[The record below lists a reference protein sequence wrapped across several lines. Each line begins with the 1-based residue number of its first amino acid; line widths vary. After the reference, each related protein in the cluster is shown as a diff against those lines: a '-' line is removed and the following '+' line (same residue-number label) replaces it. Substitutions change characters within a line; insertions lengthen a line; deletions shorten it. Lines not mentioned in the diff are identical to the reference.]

1 MQSARNCGGMINYRR
16 MDKNT
21 IIGLLLMMA
30 VIFGFQFVFSPS
42 EDEVQQQKQEQ
53 VDANKEKKDSDEKNV
68 TTDSLS
74 ANEFAKLKENLKRYG
89 GDSASI
95 KTDALQVALVDGKV
109 KATLCLDGKNQT
121 VDDAEHAPL
130 STAMASALRDLN
142 TTYMRN
148 GDFSAMMKPRNDSVV
163 IKNDS
168 LRLVISSKGAMITR
182 ATLPAYKSSHKT
194 KNKAFGKYVEVFSPG
209 ENEYGFMLNTSTQRY
224 NTQDFYFEPVEKT
237 DSSVLM
243 ALNFPNGAQF
253 GIRYTL
259 RPDNFV
265 VHMEVVQKNMN
276 RVLDSSN
283 PMYFDWKQKMRR
295 HEMDGMFEERNSTLY
310 YKFVADNDA
319 DYLSESSEQKE
330 NFTDAMKWVAA
341 KNQYFSAVFIAQK
354 QFNGMTLS
362 SVPYDKKSPEFADY
376 LKMLNVHSEIDYQAD
391 SSNPASFFLYLGPNR
406 YKVLSNIDEMINQYP
421 GGAASGSDNLHLTR
435 LIPLGWTLF
444 RWINTVVVIPVFN
457 WLGSFIS
464 SYGIIILILTL
475 LIKLVLTPLTIK
487 SYRSQ
492 AVMKILAPD
501 VKAINEKYPDQADAM
516 KRQQKTMELYRSA
529 GASMF
534 GGCLPMLL
542 QMPVLIAVFA
552 FFPSCIELRGQSF
565 LWANDLSAPDAI
577 FSWSTNIP
585 IISTYFGNHVSLFC
599 LLMTV
604 TNILYTYVSMQSQQQ
619 QQGMPNMKWMMYL
632 MPVFFLVF
640 FNHYAAG
647 LSYYYFISLLITIV
661 TTYAVRA
668 SVKESDVR
676 AKMAEYN
683 KNPKKKKKSGWM
695 ARLEEAQRQQQ
706 AAMREQQKRGGK
718 KRR

>member
-1 MQSARNCGGMINYRR
+1 

-30 VIFGFQFVFSPS
+30 VIFGFNILFAPS
-42 EDEVQQQKQEQ
+42 EEEIAQQKQEQ
-53 VDANKEKKDSDEKNV
+53 VASNQDKKDSGDKQV
-68 TTDSLS
+68 ATDSLS
-74 ANEFAKLKENLKRYG
+74 ANDFAKLKENLKNYG
-89 GDSASI
+89 GDSAVI
-95 KTDALQVALVDGKV
+95 KTADLQVALVDGKV
-109 KATLCLDGKNQT
+109 KASLNINGKAQT
-121 VDDAEHAPL
+121 VNDAETEAL
-130 STAMASALRDLN
+130 SPAMASALRELN
-142 TTYMRN
+142 NTYTRN
-148 GDFSAMMKPRNDSVV
+148 GDFSAMMTPRNDSVV

-168 LRLVISSKGAMITR
+168 LQLVISSKGAMITR
-182 ATLPAYKSSHKT
+182 ATLPNYKSTHNTS
-194 KNKAFGKYVEVFSPG
+194 NKAFGKYVEVFSPG

-259 RPDNFV
+259 RPDNYV

-295 HEMDGMFEERNSTLY
+295 HEVDGMFEERNSTLY
-310 YKFVADNDA
+310 YKFVGDDDA
-319 DYLSESSEQKE
+319 DYLTESSEQKE

-341 KNQYFSAVFIAQK
+341 KNQYFSSVFIAQK
-354 QFNGMTLS
+354 QFSGMTLT
-362 SVPYDKKSPEFADY
+362 SVPFDKKSPEFNDY
-376 LKMLNVHSEIDYQAD
+376 LKMLTVHSEIEYQAD
-391 SSNPASFFLYLGPNR
+391 NANPASFFLYLGPNR
-406 YKVLSNIDEMINQYP
+406 YKVLNNIDEMIKQYP
-421 GGAASGSDNLHLTR
+421 GGDNPEFEDLHLTR

-444 RWINTVVVIPVFN
+444 RWINTWVVIPVFD
-457 WLGSFIS
+457 WLGSFIG
-464 SYGIIILILTL
+464 SYGIIILILTI

-565 LWANDLSAPDAI
+565 LWAHDLSAPDAI
-577 FSWSTNIP
+577 VSWTTQIP
-585 IISTYFGNHVSLFC
+585 LISSYFGNHISLFC
-599 LLMTV
+599 LLMTA
-604 TNILYTYVSMQSQQQ
+604 TNILYTYVSMQSQSQNQ
-619 QQGMPNMKWMMYL
+619 SMPGMKWMMYL

-640 FNHYAAG
+640 FNHYASG
-647 LSYYYFISLLITIV
+647 LSYYYFVSLLITIA

-668 SVKESDVR
+668 SVKEEDVR
-676 AKMAEYN
+676 AKMAEYS
-683 KNPKKKKKSGWM
+683 KKPKKKSGWM
-695 ARLEEAQRQQQ
+695 ARMEEMQRQQQ
-706 AAMREQQKRGGK
+706 AAMREQQKRGGGK

>member
-1 MQSARNCGGMINYRR
+1 

-30 VIFGFQFVFSPS
+30 VIFGFNILFAPS
-42 EDEVQQQKQEQ
+42 EEEIAQQKQEQ
-53 VDANKEKKDSDEKNV
+53 VASNQDKKDSGDKQV
-68 TTDSLS
+68 ATDSLS
-74 ANEFAKLKENLKRYG
+74 ANDFAKLKENLKNYG
-89 GDSASI
+89 GDSAVI
-95 KTDALQVALVDGKV
+95 KTDDLQVALVDGKV
-109 KATLCLDGKNQT
+109 KASLNIDGKAQT
-121 VDDAEHAPL
+121 VNDAETEAL
-130 STAMASALRDLN
+130 SPAMASALRELN
-142 TTYMRN
+142 NTYTRN
-148 GDFSAMMKPRNDSVV
+148 GDFSAMMTPRNDSVV

-168 LRLVISSKGAMITR
+168 LQLVISSKGAMITR
-182 ATLPAYKSSHKT
+182 ATLPNYKSTHNTS
-194 KNKAFGKYVEVFSPG
+194 NKAFGKYVEVFSPG

-259 RPDNFV
+259 RPDNYV

-295 HEMDGMFEERNSTLY
+295 HEVDGMFEERNSTLY
-310 YKFVADNDA
+310 YKFVGDNDA
-319 DYLSESSEQKE
+319 DYLTESSEQKE

-341 KNQYFSAVFIAQK
+341 KNQYFSSVFIAQK
-354 QFNGMTLS
+354 QFSGMTLT
-362 SVPYDKKSPEFADY
+362 SVPFDKKSPEFNDY
-376 LKMLNVHSEIDYQAD
+376 LKMLTVHSEIEYQAD
-391 SSNPASFFLYLGPNR
+391 NANPASFFLYLGPNR
-406 YKVLSNIDEMINQYP
+406 YKVLNNIDEMIKQYP
-421 GGAASGSDNLHLTR
+421 GGDNPEFEDLHLTR

-444 RWINTVVVIPVFN
+444 RWINTWVVIPVFD
-457 WLGSFIS
+457 WLGSFIG
-464 SYGIIILILTL
+464 SYGIIILILTI

-565 LWANDLSAPDAI
+565 LWAHDLSAPDAI
-577 FSWSTNIP
+577 VSWTTQIP
-585 IISTYFGNHVSLFC
+585 LISSYFGNHISLFC
-599 LLMTV
+599 LLMTA
-604 TNILYTYVSMQSQQQ
+604 TNILYTYVSMQSQSQNQ
-619 QQGMPNMKWMMYL
+619 SMPGMKWMMYL

-640 FNHYAAG
+640 FNHYASG
-647 LSYYYFISLLITIV
+647 LSYYYFVSLLITIA

-668 SVKESDVR
+668 SVKEEDVR
-676 AKMAEYN
+676 AKMAEYS
-683 KNPKKKKKSGWM
+683 KKPKKKSGWM
-695 ARLEEAQRQQQ
+695 ARMEEMQRQQQ
-706 AAMREQQKRGGK
+706 AAMREQQKRGGGK

>member
-1 MQSARNCGGMINYRR
+1 

-30 VIFGFQFVFSPS
+30 VIFGFNILFAPS
-42 EDEVQQQKQEQ
+42 EEEIAQQKQEQ
-53 VDANKEKKDSDEKNV
+53 VASNQDKKDSGDKQV
-68 TTDSLS
+68 ATDSLS
-74 ANEFAKLKENLKRYG
+74 ANDFAKLKENLKNYG
-89 GDSASI
+89 GDSAVI
-95 KTDALQVALVDGKV
+95 KTADLQVALVDGKV
-109 KATLCLDGKNQT
+109 KASLNIDGKAQT
-121 VDDAEHAPL
+121 VNDAETEAL
-130 STAMASALRDLN
+130 SPAMASALRELN
-142 TTYMRN
+142 NTYTRN
-148 GDFSAMMKPRNDSVV
+148 GDFSAMMTPRNDSVV

-168 LRLVISSKGAMITR
+168 LQLVISSKGAMITR
-182 ATLPAYKSSHKT
+182 ATLPNYKSTHNTS
-194 KNKAFGKYVEVFSPG
+194 NKAFGKYVEVFSPG

-259 RPDNFV
+259 RPDNYV

-295 HEMDGMFEERNSTLY
+295 HEVDGMFEERNSTLY
-310 YKFVADNDA
+310 YKFVGDDDA
-319 DYLSESSEQKE
+319 DYLTESSEQKE

-341 KNQYFSAVFIAQK
+341 KNQYFSSVFIAQK
-354 QFNGMTLS
+354 QFSGMTLT
-362 SVPYDKKSPEFADY
+362 SVPFDKKSPEFNDY
-376 LKMLNVHSEIDYQAD
+376 LKMLTVHSEIEYQAD
-391 SSNPASFFLYLGPNR
+391 NANPASFFLYLGPNR
-406 YKVLSNIDEMINQYP
+406 YKVLSNIDEMIKQYP
-421 GGAASGSDNLHLTR
+421 GGDNPEFEDLHLTR

-444 RWINTVVVIPVFN
+444 RWINTWVVIPVFD
-457 WLGSFIS
+457 WLGSFIG
-464 SYGIIILILTL
+464 SYGIIILILTI

-565 LWANDLSAPDAI
+565 LWAHDLSAPDAI
-577 FSWSTNIP
+577 MSWTTQIP
-585 IISTYFGNHVSLFC
+585 LISSYFGNHISLFC
-599 LLMTV
+599 LLMTA
-604 TNILYTYVSMQSQQQ
+604 TNILYTYVSMQSQSQNQ
-619 QQGMPNMKWMMYL
+619 SMPGMKWMMYL

-640 FNHYAAG
+640 FNHYASG
-647 LSYYYFISLLITIV
+647 LSYYYFVSLLITIA

-668 SVKESDVR
+668 SVKEEDVR
-676 AKMAEYN
+676 AKMAEYS
-683 KNPKKKKKSGWM
+683 KKPKKKSGWM
-695 ARLEEAQRQQQ
+695 ARMEEMQRQQQ
-706 AAMREQQKRGGK
+706 AAMREQQKRGGGK

>member
-1 MQSARNCGGMINYRR
+1 
-16 MDKNT
+16 
-21 IIGLLLMMA
+21 MMA
-30 VIFGFQFVFSPS
+30 VIFGFNILFAPS
-42 EDEVQQQKQEQ
+42 EEEIAQQKQEQ
-53 VDANKEKKDSDEKNV
+53 VASNQDKKDSGDKQV
-68 TTDSLS
+68 ATDSLS
-74 ANEFAKLKENLKRYG
+74 ANDFAKLKENLKNYG
-89 GDSASI
+89 GDSAVI
-95 KTDALQVALVDGKV
+95 KTDDLQVALVDGKV
-109 KATLCLDGKNQT
+109 KASLNIDGKAQT
-121 VDDAEHAPL
+121 VNDAETEAL
-130 STAMASALRDLN
+130 SPAMASALRELN
-142 TTYMRN
+142 NTYTRN
-148 GDFSAMMKPRNDSVV
+148 GDFSAMMTPRNDSVV

-168 LRLVISSKGAMITR
+168 LQLVISSKGAMITR
-182 ATLPAYKSSHKT
+182 ATLPNYKSTHNTS
-194 KNKAFGKYVEVFSPG
+194 NKAFGKYVEVFSPG

-259 RPDNFV
+259 RPDNYV

-295 HEMDGMFEERNSTLY
+295 HEVDGMFEERNSTLY
-310 YKFVADNDA
+310 YKFVGDNDA
-319 DYLSESSEQKE
+319 DYLTESSEQKE

-341 KNQYFSAVFIAQK
+341 KNQYFSSVFIAQK
-354 QFNGMTLS
+354 QFSGMTLT
-362 SVPYDKKSPEFADY
+362 SVPFDKKSPEFNDY
-376 LKMLNVHSEIDYQAD
+376 LKMLTVHSEIEYQAD
-391 SSNPASFFLYLGPNR
+391 NANPASFFLYLGPNR
-406 YKVLSNIDEMINQYP
+406 YKVLSNIDEMIKQYP
-421 GGAASGSDNLHLTR
+421 GGDNPEFEDLHLTR

-444 RWINTVVVIPVFN
+444 RWINTWVVIPVFD
-457 WLGSFIS
+457 WLGSFIG
-464 SYGIIILILTL
+464 SYGIIILILTI

-565 LWANDLSAPDAI
+565 LWAHDLSAPDAI
-577 FSWSTNIP
+577 VSWTTQIP
-585 IISTYFGNHVSLFC
+585 LISSYFGNHISLFC
-599 LLMTV
+599 LLMTA
-604 TNILYTYVSMQSQQQ
+604 TNILYTYVSMQSQSQNQ
-619 QQGMPNMKWMMYL
+619 SMPGMKWMMYL

-640 FNHYAAG
+640 FNHYASG
-647 LSYYYFISLLITIV
+647 LSYYYFVSLLITIA

-668 SVKESDVR
+668 SVKEEDVR
-676 AKMAEYN
+676 AKMAEYS
-683 KNPKKKKKSGWM
+683 KKPKKKSGWM
-695 ARLEEAQRQQQ
+695 ARMEEMQRQQQ
-706 AAMREQQKRGGK
+706 AAMREQQKRGGGK
-718 KRR
+718 KRH

>member
-1 MQSARNCGGMINYRR
+1 

-30 VIFGFQFVFSPS
+30 VIFGFNILFAPS
-42 EDEVQQQKQEQ
+42 EEEIAQQKQEQ
-53 VDANKEKKDSDEKNV
+53 VASNQDKKDSGDKQV
-68 TTDSLS
+68 ATDSLS
-74 ANEFAKLKENLKRYG
+74 ANDFAKLKENLKNYG
-89 GDSASI
+89 GDSAVI
-95 KTDALQVALVDGKV
+95 KTADLQVALVDGKV
-109 KATLCLDGKNQT
+109 KASLNVDGKAQT
-121 VDDAEHAPL
+121 VNDAETEAL
-130 STAMASALRDLN
+130 SPAMASALRELN
-142 TTYMRN
+142 NTYTRN
-148 GDFSAMMKPRNDSVV
+148 GDFSAMMTPRNDSVV

-168 LRLVISSKGAMITR
+168 LQLVISSKGAMITR
-182 ATLPAYKSSHKT
+182 ATLPNYKSTHNTS
-194 KNKAFGKYVEVFSPG
+194 NKAFGKYVEVFSPG

-259 RPDNFV
+259 RPDNYV

-295 HEMDGMFEERNSTLY
+295 HEVDGMFEERNSTLY
-310 YKFVADNDA
+310 YKFVGDNDA
-319 DYLSESSEQKE
+319 DYLTESSEQKE

-341 KNQYFSAVFIAQK
+341 KNQYFSSVFIAQK
-354 QFNGMTLS
+354 QFSGMTLT
-362 SVPYDKKSPEFADY
+362 SVPFDKKSPEFNDY
-376 LKMLNVHSEIDYQAD
+376 LKMLTVHSEIEYQAD
-391 SSNPASFFLYLGPNR
+391 NANPASFFLYLGPNR
-406 YKVLSNIDEMINQYP
+406 YKVLSNIDEMIKQYP
-421 GGAASGSDNLHLTR
+421 GGDNPEFEDLHLTR

-444 RWINTVVVIPVFN
+444 RWINTWVVIPVFD
-457 WLGSFIS
+457 WLGSFIG
-464 SYGIIILILTL
+464 SYGIIILILTI

-565 LWANDLSAPDAI
+565 LWAHDLSAPDAI
-577 FSWSTNIP
+577 VSWTTQIP
-585 IISTYFGNHVSLFC
+585 LISSYFGNHISLFC
-599 LLMTV
+599 LLMTA
-604 TNILYTYVSMQSQQQ
+604 TNILYTYVSMQSQSQNQ
-619 QQGMPNMKWMMYL
+619 SMPGMKWMMYL

-640 FNHYAAG
+640 FNHYASG
-647 LSYYYFISLLITIV
+647 LSYYYFVSLLITIA

-668 SVKESDVR
+668 SVKEEDVR
-676 AKMAEYN
+676 AKMAEYS
-683 KNPKKKKKSGWM
+683 KKPKKKSGWM
-695 ARLEEAQRQQQ
+695 ARMEEMQRQQQ
-706 AAMREQQKRGGK
+706 AAMREQQKRGGGK

>member
-1 MQSARNCGGMINYRR
+1 

-30 VIFGFQFVFSPS
+30 VIFGFNILFAPS
-42 EDEVQQQKQEQ
+42 EEEIAQQKQEQ
-53 VDANKEKKDSDEKNV
+53 VASNQDKKDSGDKQV
-68 TTDSLS
+68 ATDSLS
-74 ANEFAKLKENLKRYG
+74 ANDFAKLKENLKNYG
-89 GDSASI
+89 GDSAVI
-95 KTDALQVALVDGKV
+95 KTADLQVALVDGKV
-109 KATLCLDGKNQT
+109 KASLNVDGKAQT
-121 VDDAEHAPL
+121 VNDAETEAL
-130 STAMASALRDLN
+130 SPAMASALRELN
-142 TTYMRN
+142 NTYTRN
-148 GDFSAMMKPRNDSVV
+148 GDFSAMMTPRNDSVV

-168 LRLVISSKGAMITR
+168 LQLVISSKGAMITR
-182 ATLPAYKSSHKT
+182 ATLPNYKSTHNTS
-194 KNKAFGKYVEVFSPG
+194 NKAFGKYVEVFSPG

-259 RPDNFV
+259 RPDNYV

-276 RVLDSSN
+276 RVLDSCN

-295 HEMDGMFEERNSTLY
+295 HEVDGMFEERNSTLY
-310 YKFVADNDA
+310 YKFVGDNDA
-319 DYLSESSEQKE
+319 DYLTESSEQKE

-341 KNQYFSAVFIAQK
+341 KNQYFSSVFIAQK
-354 QFNGMTLS
+354 QFSGMTLT
-362 SVPYDKKSPEFADY
+362 SVPFDKKSPEFNDY
-376 LKMLNVHSEIDYQAD
+376 LKMLTVHSEIEYQAD
-391 SSNPASFFLYLGPNR
+391 NANPASFFLYLGPNR
-406 YKVLSNIDEMINQYP
+406 YKVLSNIDEMIKQYP
-421 GGAASGSDNLHLTR
+421 GGDNPEFEDLHLTR

-444 RWINTVVVIPVFN
+444 RWINTWVVIPVFD
-457 WLGSFIS
+457 WLGSFIG
-464 SYGIIILILTL
+464 SYGIIILILTI

-565 LWANDLSAPDAI
+565 LWAHDLSAPDAI
-577 FSWSTNIP
+577 VSWTTQIP
-585 IISTYFGNHVSLFC
+585 LISSYFGNHISLFC
-599 LLMTV
+599 LLMTA
-604 TNILYTYVSMQSQQQ
+604 TNILYTYVSMQSQSQNQ
-619 QQGMPNMKWMMYL
+619 SMPGMKWMMYL

-640 FNHYAAG
+640 FNHYASG
-647 LSYYYFISLLITIV
+647 LSYYYFVSLLITIA

-668 SVKESDVR
+668 SVKEEDVR
-676 AKMAEYN
+676 AKMAEYS
-683 KNPKKKKKSGWM
+683 KKPKKKSGWM
-695 ARLEEAQRQQQ
+695 ARMEEMQRQQQ
-706 AAMREQQKRGGK
+706 AAMREQQKRGGGK

>member
-1 MQSARNCGGMINYRR
+1 

-30 VIFGFQFVFSPS
+30 VIFGFNILFAPS
-42 EDEVQQQKQEQ
+42 EEEIAQQKQEQ
-53 VDANKEKKDSDEKNV
+53 VASNQDKKDSGDKQV
-68 TTDSLS
+68 ATDSLS
-74 ANEFAKLKENLKRYG
+74 VNDFAKLKENLKNYG
-89 GDSASI
+89 GDSAVI
-95 KTDALQVALVDGKV
+95 KTADFQVALVDGKV
-109 KATLCLDGKNQT
+109 KASLNIDGKAQT
-121 VDDAEHAPL
+121 VNDAETEAL
-130 STAMASALRDLN
+130 SPAMASALRELN
-142 TTYMRN
+142 NTYTRN
-148 GDFSAMMKPRNDSVV
+148 GDFSAMMTPRNDSVV

-168 LRLVISSKGAMITR
+168 LQLVISSKGAMITR
-182 ATLPAYKSSHKT
+182 ATLPNYKSTHNTS
-194 KNKAFGKYVEVFSPG
+194 NKAFGKYVEVFSPG

-259 RPDNFV
+259 RPDNYV

-295 HEMDGMFEERNSTLY
+295 HEVDGMFEERNSTLY
-310 YKFVADNDA
+310 YKFVGDNDA
-319 DYLSESSEQKE
+319 DYLTESSEQKE

-341 KNQYFSAVFIAQK
+341 KNQYFSSVFIAQK
-354 QFNGMTLS
+354 QFSGMTLT
-362 SVPYDKKSPEFADY
+362 SVPYDKKSPEFNDY
-376 LKMLNVHSEIDYQAD
+376 LKMLTVHSEIEYQAD
-391 SSNPASFFLYLGPNR
+391 NANPASFFLYLGPNR
-406 YKVLSNIDEMINQYP
+406 YKVLNNIDEMIKQYP
-421 GGAASGSDNLHLTR
+421 GGDNPEFEDLHLTR

-444 RWINTVVVIPVFN
+444 RWINTWVVIPVFD
-457 WLGSFIS
+457 WLGSFIG
-464 SYGIIILILTL
+464 SYGIIILILTI

-565 LWANDLSAPDAI
+565 LWAHDLSAPDAI
-577 FSWSTNIP
+577 VSWTTQIP
-585 IISTYFGNHVSLFC
+585 LISSYFGNHISLFC
-599 LLMTV
+599 LLMTA
-604 TNILYTYVSMQSQQQ
+604 TNLLYTYVSMQSQSQNQ
-619 QQGMPNMKWMMYL
+619 SMPGMKWMMYL

-640 FNHYAAG
+640 FNHYASG
-647 LSYYYFISLLITIV
+647 LSYYYFVSLLITIA

-668 SVKESDVR
+668 SVKEEDVR
-676 AKMAEYN
+676 AKMAEYS
-683 KNPKKKKKSGWM
+683 KKPKKKSGWM
-695 ARLEEAQRQQQ
+695 ARMEEMQRQQQ
-706 AAMREQQKRGGK
+706 AAMREQQKRGGGK

>member
-1 MQSARNCGGMINYRR
+1 

-30 VIFGFQFVFSPS
+30 VIFGFNILFAPS
-42 EDEVQQQKQEQ
+42 EEEIAQQKQEQ
-53 VDANKEKKDSDEKNV
+53 VASNQDKKDSGDKQV
-68 TTDSLS
+68 ATDSLS
-74 ANEFAKLKENLKRYG
+74 ANDFAKLKENLKNYG
-89 GDSASI
+89 GDSAVI
-95 KTDALQVALVDGKV
+95 KTADLQVALVDGKV
-109 KATLCLDGKNQT
+109 KASLNIDGKAQT
-121 VDDAEHAPL
+121 VNDAETEAL
-130 STAMASALRDLN
+130 SPAMASALRELN
-142 TTYMRN
+142 NTYTRN
-148 GDFSAMMKPRNDSVV
+148 GDFSAMMTPRNDSVV

-168 LRLVISSKGAMITR
+168 LQLVISSKGAMITR
-182 ATLPAYKSSHKT
+182 ATLPNYKSTHNTS
-194 KNKAFGKYVEVFSPG
+194 NKAFGKYVEVFSPG

-259 RPDNFV
+259 RPDNYV

-295 HEMDGMFEERNSTLY
+295 HEVDGMFEERNSTLY
-310 YKFVADNDA
+310 YKFVGDNDA
-319 DYLSESSEQKE
+319 DYLTESSEQKE

-341 KNQYFSAVFIAQK
+341 KNQYFSSVFIAQK
-354 QFNGMTLS
+354 QFSGMTLT
-362 SVPYDKKSPEFADY
+362 SVPFDKKSPEFNDY
-376 LKMLNVHSEIDYQAD
+376 LKMLTVHSEIEYQAD
-391 SSNPASFFLYLGPNR
+391 NANPASFFLYLGPNR
-406 YKVLSNIDEMINQYP
+406 YKVLSNIDEMIKQYP
-421 GGAASGSDNLHLTR
+421 GGDKPEFEDLHLTR

-444 RWINTVVVIPVFN
+444 RWINTWVVIPVFD
-457 WLGSFIS
+457 WLGSFIG
-464 SYGIIILILTL
+464 SYGIIILILTI

-565 LWANDLSAPDAI
+565 LWAHDLSAPDAI
-577 FSWSTNIP
+577 VSWTTQIP
-585 IISTYFGNHVSLFC
+585 LISSYFGNHISLFC
-599 LLMTV
+599 LLMTA
-604 TNILYTYVSMQSQQQ
+604 TNILYTYVSMQSQSQNQ
-619 QQGMPNMKWMMYL
+619 SMPGMKWMMYL

-640 FNHYAAG
+640 FNHYASG
-647 LSYYYFISLLITIV
+647 LSYYYFVSLLITIA

-668 SVKESDVR
+668 SVKEEDVR
-676 AKMAEYN
+676 AKMAEYS
-683 KNPKKKKKSGWM
+683 KKPKKKSGWM
-695 ARLEEAQRQQQ
+695 ARMEEMQRQQQ
-706 AAMREQQKRGGK
+706 AAMREQQKRGGGK

>member
-1 MQSARNCGGMINYRR
+1 

-30 VIFGFQFVFSPS
+30 VIFGFNILFAPS
-42 EDEVQQQKQEQ
+42 EEEIAQQKQEQ
-53 VDANKEKKDSDEKNV
+53 VASNQDKKDSGDKQV
-68 TTDSLS
+68 ATDSLS
-74 ANEFAKLKENLKRYG
+74 ANDFAKLKENLKNYG
-89 GDSASI
+89 GDSAVI
-95 KTDALQVALVDGKV
+95 KTADLQVALVDGKV
-109 KATLCLDGKNQT
+109 KASLNIDGKAQT
-121 VDDAEHAPL
+121 VNDAETEAL
-130 STAMASALRDLN
+130 SPAMASALRELN
-142 TTYMRN
+142 NTYTRN
-148 GDFSAMMKPRNDSVV
+148 GDFSAMMTPRNDSVV

-168 LRLVISSKGAMITR
+168 LQLVISSKGAMITR
-182 ATLPAYKSSHKT
+182 ATLPNYKSTHNTS
-194 KNKAFGKYVEVFSPG
+194 NKAFGKYVEVFSPG

-259 RPDNFV
+259 RPDNYV

-295 HEMDGMFEERNSTLY
+295 HEVDGMFEERNSTLY
-310 YKFVADNDA
+310 YKFVGDNDA
-319 DYLSESSEQKE
+319 DYLTESSEQKE

-341 KNQYFSAVFIAQK
+341 KNQYFSSVFIAQK
-354 QFNGMTLS
+354 QFSGMTLT
-362 SVPYDKKSPEFADY
+362 SVPFDKKSPEFNDY
-376 LKMLNVHSEIDYQAD
+376 LKMLTVHSEIEYQAD
-391 SSNPASFFLYLGPNR
+391 NANPASFFLYLGPNR
-406 YKVLSNIDEMINQYP
+406 YKVLSNIDEMIKQYP
-421 GGAASGSDNLHLTR
+421 GGDNPEFEDLHLTR

-444 RWINTVVVIPVFN
+444 RWINTWVVIPVFD
-457 WLGSFIS
+457 WLGSFIG
-464 SYGIIILILTL
+464 SYGIIILILTI

-565 LWANDLSAPDAI
+565 LWAHDLSAPDTI
-577 FSWSTNIP
+577 VSWTTQIP
-585 IISTYFGNHVSLFC
+585 LISSYFGNHISLFC
-599 LLMTV
+599 LLMTA
-604 TNILYTYVSMQSQQQ
+604 TNILYTYVSMQSQSQNQ
-619 QQGMPNMKWMMYL
+619 SMPGMKWMMYL

-640 FNHYAAG
+640 FNHYASG
-647 LSYYYFISLLITIV
+647 LSYYYFVSLLITIA

-668 SVKESDVR
+668 SVKEEDVR
-676 AKMAEYN
+676 AKMAEYS
-683 KNPKKKKKSGWM
+683 KKPKKKSGWM
-695 ARLEEAQRQQQ
+695 ARMEEMQRQQQ
-706 AAMREQQKRGGK
+706 AAMREQQKRGGGK

>member
-1 MQSARNCGGMINYRR
+1 
-16 MDKNT
+16 
-21 IIGLLLMMA
+21 MMA
-30 VIFGFQFVFSPS
+30 VIFGFNILFAPS
-42 EDEVQQQKQEQ
+42 EEEIAQQKQEQ
-53 VDANKEKKDSDEKNV
+53 VASNQDKKDSGDKQV
-68 TTDSLS
+68 ATDSLS
-74 ANEFAKLKENLKRYG
+74 ANDFEKLKENLKNYG
-89 GDSASI
+89 GDSAVI
-95 KTDALQVALVDGKV
+95 KTADLQVALVDGKV
-109 KATLCLDGKNQT
+109 KASLNIDGKAQT
-121 VDDAEHAPL
+121 VNNAETEAL
-130 STAMASALRDLN
+130 SPAMASALRELN
-142 TTYMRN
+142 NTYTRN
-148 GDFSAMMKPRNDSVV
+148 GDFSAMMTPRNDSVV

-168 LRLVISSKGAMITR
+168 LQLVISSKGAMITR
-182 ATLPAYKSSHKT
+182 ATLPNYKSTHNTS
-194 KNKAFGKYVEVFSPG
+194 NKAFGKYVEVFSPG

-224 NTQDFYFEPVEKT
+224 NTQDFYFDPVEKT

-259 RPDNFV
+259 RPDNYV

-295 HEMDGMFEERNSTLY
+295 HEVDGMFEERNSTLY
-310 YKFVADNDA
+310 YKFVGDDDA
-319 DYLSESSEQKE
+319 DYLTESSEQKE

-341 KNQYFSAVFIAQK
+341 KNQYFSSVFIAQK
-354 QFNGMTLS
+354 QFSGMTLT
-362 SVPYDKKSPEFADY
+362 SVPFDKKSPEFNDY
-376 LKMLNVHSEIDYQAD
+376 LKMLTVHSEIEYQAD
-391 SSNPASFFLYLGPNR
+391 NANPASFFLYLGPNR
-406 YKVLSNIDEMINQYP
+406 YKVLNNIDEMIKQYP
-421 GGAASGSDNLHLTR
+421 GGDNPEFEDLHLTR

-444 RWINTVVVIPVFN
+444 RWINTWVVIPVFD
-457 WLGSFIS
+457 WLGSFIG
-464 SYGIIILILTL
+464 SYGIIILILTI

-565 LWANDLSAPDAI
+565 LWAHDLSAPDAI
-577 FSWSTNIP
+577 VSWTTQIP
-585 IISTYFGNHVSLFC
+585 LISSYFGNHISLFC
-599 LLMTV
+599 LLMTA
-604 TNILYTYVSMQSQQQ
+604 TNILYTYVSMQSQSQNQ
-619 QQGMPNMKWMMYL
+619 SMPGMKWMMYL

-640 FNHYAAG
+640 FNHYASG
-647 LSYYYFISLLITIV
+647 LSYYYFVSLLITIA

-668 SVKESDVR
+668 SVKEEDVR
-676 AKMAEYN
+676 AKMAEYS
-683 KNPKKKKKSGWM
+683 KKPKKKSGWM
-695 ARLEEAQRQQQ
+695 ARMEEMQRQQQ
-706 AAMREQQKRGGK
+706 AAMREQQKRGGGK

>member
-1 MQSARNCGGMINYRR
+1 

-30 VIFGFQFVFSPS
+30 VIFGFNILFAPS
-42 EDEVQQQKQEQ
+42 EEEIAQQKQEQ
-53 VDANKEKKDSDEKNV
+53 LASNQDKKDSGDKQV
-68 TTDSLS
+68 ATDSLS
-74 ANEFAKLKENLKRYG
+74 ANDFAKLKENLKKYG
-89 GDSASI
+89 GDSAVI
-95 KTDALQVALVDGKV
+95 KTADLQVALVDGKV
-109 KATLCLDGKNQT
+109 KASLNIDGKAQT
-121 VDDAEHAPL
+121 VNDAETEAL
-130 STAMASALRDLN
+130 SPAMASALRELN
-142 TTYMRN
+142 NTYTRN
-148 GDFSAMMKPRNDSVV
+148 GDFSAMMTPRNDSVV

-168 LRLVISSKGAMITR
+168 LQLVISSKGAMITR
-182 ATLPAYKSSHKT
+182 ATLPNYKSTHNTS
-194 KNKAFGKYVEVFSPG
+194 NKAFGKYVEVFSPG

-259 RPDNFV
+259 RPDNYV

-295 HEMDGMFEERNSTLY
+295 HEVDGMFEERNSTLY
-310 YKFVADNDA
+310 YKFVGDNDA
-319 DYLSESSEQKE
+319 DYLTESSEQKE

-341 KNQYFSAVFIAQK
+341 KNQYFSSVFIAQK
-354 QFNGMTLS
+354 QFSGMTLT
-362 SVPYDKKSPEFADY
+362 SVPFDKKSPEFNDY
-376 LKMLNVHSEIDYQAD
+376 LKMLTVHSEIEYQAD
-391 SSNPASFFLYLGPNR
+391 NANPASFFLYLGPNR
-406 YKVLSNIDEMINQYP
+406 YKVLSNIDEMIKQYP
-421 GGAASGSDNLHLTR
+421 GGDNPEFEDLHLTR

-444 RWINTVVVIPVFN
+444 RWINTWVVIPVFD
-457 WLGSFIS
+457 WLGSFIG
-464 SYGIIILILTL
+464 SYGIIILILTI

-565 LWANDLSAPDAI
+565 LWAHDLSAPDAI
-577 FSWSTNIP
+577 VSWTTQIP
-585 IISTYFGNHVSLFC
+585 LISSYFGNHISLFC
-599 LLMTV
+599 LLMTA
-604 TNILYTYVSMQSQQQ
+604 TNILYTYVSMQSQSQNQ
-619 QQGMPNMKWMMYL
+619 SMPGMKWMMYL

-640 FNHYAAG
+640 FNHYASG
-647 LSYYYFISLLITIV
+647 LSYYYFVSLLITIA

-668 SVKESDVR
+668 SVKEEDVR
-676 AKMAEYN
+676 AKMAEYS
-683 KNPKKKKKSGWM
+683 KKPKKKSGWM
-695 ARLEEAQRQQQ
+695 ARMEEMQRQQQ
-706 AAMREQQKRGGK
+706 AAMREQQKRGGGK

>member
-1 MQSARNCGGMINYRR
+1 

-30 VIFGFQFVFSPS
+30 VIFGFNILFAPS
-42 EDEVQQQKQEQ
+42 EEEIAQQKQEQ
-53 VDANKEKKDSDEKNV
+53 VASNQDKKDSGDKQV
-68 TTDSLS
+68 ATDSLS
-74 ANEFAKLKENLKRYG
+74 ANDFAKLKENLKNYG
-89 GDSASI
+89 GDSAVI
-95 KTDALQVALVDGKV
+95 KTADLQVALVDGKV
-109 KATLCLDGKNQT
+109 KASLNINGKAQT
-121 VDDAEHAPL
+121 VNDAETEAL
-130 STAMASALRDLN
+130 SPAMASALRELN
-142 TTYMRN
+142 NTYTRN
-148 GDFSAMMKPRNDSVV
+148 GDFSAMMTPRNDSVV

-168 LRLVISSKGAMITR
+168 LQLVISSKGAMITR
-182 ATLPAYKSSHKT
+182 ATLPNYKSTHNTS
-194 KNKAFGKYVEVFSPG
+194 NKAFGKYVEVFSPG

-259 RPDNFV
+259 RPDNYV

-295 HEMDGMFEERNSTLY
+295 HEVDGMFEERNSTLY
-310 YKFVADNDA
+310 YKFVGDDDA
-319 DYLSESSEQKE
+319 DYLTESSEQKE

-341 KNQYFSAVFIAQK
+341 KNQYFSSVFIAQK
-354 QFNGMTLS
+354 QFSGMTLT
-362 SVPYDKKSPEFADY
+362 SVPFDKKSPEFNDY
-376 LKMLNVHSEIDYQAD
+376 LKMLTVHSEIEYQAD
-391 SSNPASFFLYLGPNR
+391 NANPASFFLYLGPNR
-406 YKVLSNIDEMINQYP
+406 YKVLSNIDEMIKQYP
-421 GGAASGSDNLHLTR
+421 GGDNPEFEDLHLTR

-444 RWINTVVVIPVFN
+444 RWINTWVVIPVFD
-457 WLGSFIS
+457 WLGSFIG
-464 SYGIIILILTL
+464 SYGIIILILTI

-565 LWANDLSAPDAI
+565 LWAHDLSAPDAI
-577 FSWSTNIP
+577 VSWTTQIP
-585 IISTYFGNHVSLFC
+585 LISSYFGNHISLFC
-599 LLMTV
+599 LLMTA
-604 TNILYTYVSMQSQQQ
+604 TNILYTYVSMQSQSQNQ
-619 QQGMPNMKWMMYL
+619 SMPGMKWMLYL

-640 FNHYAAG
+640 FNHYASG
-647 LSYYYFISLLITIV
+647 LSYYYFVSLLITIA

-668 SVKESDVR
+668 SVKEEDVR
-676 AKMAEYN
+676 AKMAEYS
-683 KNPKKKKKSGWM
+683 KKPKKKSGWM
-695 ARLEEAQRQQQ
+695 ARMEEMQRQQQ
-706 AAMREQQKRGGK
+706 AAMREQQKRGGGK

>member
-1 MQSARNCGGMINYRR
+1 

-30 VIFGFQFVFSPS
+30 VIFGFNILFAPS
-42 EDEVQQQKQEQ
+42 EEEIAQQKQEQ
-53 VDANKEKKDSDEKNV
+53 VASNQDKKDSGDKQV
-68 TTDSLS
+68 ATDSLS
-74 ANEFAKLKENLKRYG
+74 ANDFAKLKENLKNYG
-89 GDSASI
+89 GDSAVI
-95 KTDALQVALVDGKV
+95 KTADLQVALVDGKV
-109 KATLCLDGKNQT
+109 KASLNIDGKAQT
-121 VDDAEHAPL
+121 VNDAETEAL
-130 STAMASALRDLN
+130 SPAMASALRELN
-142 TTYMRN
+142 NTYTRN
-148 GDFSAMMKPRNDSVV
+148 GDFSAMMTPRNDSVV

-168 LRLVISSKGAMITR
+168 LQLVISSKGAMITR
-182 ATLPAYKSSHKT
+182 ATLPNYKSSHNT
-194 KNKAFGKYVEVFSPG
+194 SNKAFGKYVEVFSPG

-259 RPDNFV
+259 RPDNYV

-295 HEMDGMFEERNSTLY
+295 HEVDGMFEERNSTLY
-310 YKFVADNDA
+310 YKFVGDDDA
-319 DYLSESSEQKE
+319 DYLTESSEQKE

-341 KNQYFSAVFIAQK
+341 KNQYFSSVFIAQK
-354 QFNGMTLS
+354 QFSGMTLT
-362 SVPYDKKSPEFADY
+362 SVPFDKKSPEFNDY
-376 LKMLNVHSEIDYQAD
+376 LKMLTVHSEIEYQAD
-391 SSNPASFFLYLGPNR
+391 NANPASFFLYLGPNR
-406 YKVLSNIDEMINQYP
+406 YKVLSNIDEMIKQYP
-421 GGAASGSDNLHLTR
+421 GGDNPEFEDLHLTR

-444 RWINTVVVIPVFN
+444 RWINTWVVIPVFD
-457 WLGSFIS
+457 WLGSFIG
-464 SYGIIILILTL
+464 SYGIIILILTI

-542 QMPVLIAVFA
+542 QMPILIAVFA

-565 LWANDLSAPDAI
+565 LWATDLSAPDSI
-577 FSWSTNIP
+577 VEWTTQIP
-585 IISTYFGNHVSLFC
+585 IISTYFGNHISLFC

-604 TNILYTYVSMQSQQQ
+604 TNILYTYVTMQSQTQS
-619 QQGMPNMKWMMYL
+619 QGMPGMKWMMYL
-632 MPVFFLVF
+632 MPIFFLVF
-640 FNHYAAG
+640 FNHYASG
-647 LSYYYFISLLITIV
+647 LSYYYFLSLLITIA

-668 SVKESDVR
+668 TVKEEDVR

-683 KNPKKKKKSGWM
+683 KKPKKKSGWM
-695 ARLEEAQRQQQ
+695 ARLEEAQRRQQ
-706 AAMREQQKRGGK
+706 AALREQQKRAGK
-718 KRR
+718 KNR

>member
-1 MQSARNCGGMINYRR
+1 
-16 MDKNT
+16 
-21 IIGLLLMMA
+21 MMA
-30 VIFGFQFVFSPS
+30 VIFGFNILFAPS
-42 EDEVQQQKQEQ
+42 EEEIAQQKQEQ
-53 VDANKEKKDSDEKNV
+53 VASNQDKKDSGDKQV
-68 TTDSLS
+68 ATDSLS
-74 ANEFAKLKENLKRYG
+74 ANDFAKLKENLKNYG
-89 GDSASI
+89 GDSAVI
-95 KTDALQVALVDGKV
+95 KTADLQVALVDGKV
-109 KATLCLDGKNQT
+109 KASLNINGKAQT
-121 VDDAEHAPL
+121 VNDAETEAL
-130 STAMASALRDLN
+130 SPAMASALRELN
-142 TTYMRN
+142 NTYTRN
-148 GDFSAMMKPRNDSVV
+148 GDFSAMMTPRNDSVV

-168 LRLVISSKGAMITR
+168 LQLVISSKGAMITR
-182 ATLPAYKSSHKT
+182 ATLPNYKSSHNT
-194 KNKAFGKYVEVFSPG
+194 SNKAFGKYVEVFSPG

-259 RPDNFV
+259 RPDNYV

-295 HEMDGMFEERNSTLY
+295 HEVDGMFEERNSTLY
-310 YKFVADNDA
+310 YKFVGDDDA
-319 DYLSESSEQKE
+319 DYLTESSEQKE

-341 KNQYFSAVFIAQK
+341 KNQYFSSVFIAQK
-354 QFNGMTLS
+354 QFSGMTLT
-362 SVPYDKKSPEFADY
+362 SVPFDKKSPEFNDY
-376 LKMLNVHSEIDYQAD
+376 LKMLTVHSEIEYQAD
-391 SSNPASFFLYLGPNR
+391 NANPASFFLYLGPNR
-406 YKVLSNIDEMINQYP
+406 YKVLSNIDEMIKQYP
-421 GGAASGSDNLHLTR
+421 GGDNPEFEDLHLTR

-444 RWINTVVVIPVFN
+444 RWINTWVVIPVFD
-457 WLGSFIS
+457 WLGSFIG
-464 SYGIIILILTL
+464 SYGIIILILTI

-565 LWANDLSAPDAI
+565 LWAHDLSAPDAI
-577 FSWSTNIP
+577 VSWTTQIP
-585 IISTYFGNHVSLFC
+585 LISSYFGNHISLFC
-599 LLMTV
+599 LLMTA
-604 TNILYTYVSMQSQQQ
+604 TNILYTYVSMQSQSQNQ
-619 QQGMPNMKWMMYL
+619 SMPGMKWMMYL

-640 FNHYAAG
+640 FNHYASG
-647 LSYYYFISLLITIV
+647 LSYYYFVSLLITIA

-668 SVKESDVR
+668 SVKEEDVR
-676 AKMAEYN
+676 AKMAEYS
-683 KNPKKKKKSGWM
+683 KKPKKKSGWM
-695 ARLEEAQRQQQ
+695 ARMEEMQRQQQ
-706 AAMREQQKRGGK
+706 AAMREQQKRGGGK
-718 KRR
+718 KRH

>member
-1 MQSARNCGGMINYRR
+1 

-30 VIFGFQFVFSPS
+30 VIFGFNILFAPS
-42 EDEVQQQKQEQ
+42 EEEIAQQKQEQ
-53 VDANKEKKDSDEKNV
+53 VASNQDKKDSGDKQV
-68 TTDSLS
+68 ATDSLS
-74 ANEFAKLKENLKRYG
+74 ANDFAKLKENLKNYG
-89 GDSASI
+89 GDSAVI
-95 KTDALQVALVDGKV
+95 KTADLQVALVDGKV
-109 KATLCLDGKNQT
+109 KASLNIDGKAQT
-121 VDDAEHAPL
+121 VNDAETEAL
-130 STAMASALRDLN
+130 SPAMASALRELN
-142 TTYMRN
+142 NTYTRN
-148 GDFSAMMKPRNDSVV
+148 GDFSAMMTPRNDSVV

-168 LRLVISSKGAMITR
+168 LQLVISSKGAMITR
-182 ATLPAYKSSHKT
+182 ATLPNYKSSHNT
-194 KNKAFGKYVEVFSPG
+194 SNKAFGKYVEVFSPG

-259 RPDNFV
+259 RPDNYV

-295 HEMDGMFEERNSTLY
+295 HEVDGMFEERNSTLY
-310 YKFVADNDA
+310 YKFVGDDDA
-319 DYLSESSEQKE
+319 DYLTESSEQKE

-341 KNQYFSAVFIAQK
+341 KNQYFSSVFIAQK
-354 QFNGMTLS
+354 QFSGMTLT
-362 SVPYDKKSPEFADY
+362 SVPFDKKSPEFNDY
-376 LKMLNVHSEIDYQAD
+376 LKMLTVHSEIEYQAD
-391 SSNPASFFLYLGPNR
+391 NANPASFFLYLGPNR
-406 YKVLSNIDEMINQYP
+406 YKVLSNIDEMIKQYP
-421 GGAASGSDNLHLTR
+421 GGDNPEFEDLHLTR

-444 RWINTVVVIPVFN
+444 RWINTWVVIPVFD
-457 WLGSFIS
+457 WLGSFIG
-464 SYGIIILILTL
+464 SYGIIILILTI

-565 LWANDLSAPDAI
+565 LWAHDLSAPDAI
-577 FSWSTNIP
+577 VSWTTQIP
-585 IISTYFGNHVSLFC
+585 LISSYFGNHISLFC
-599 LLMTV
+599 LLMTA
-604 TNILYTYVSMQSQQQ
+604 TNILYTYVSMQSQSQNQ
-619 QQGMPNMKWMMYL
+619 SMPGMK
-632 MPVFFLVF
+632 
-640 FNHYAAG
+640 
-647 LSYYYFISLLITIV
+647 
-661 TTYAVRA
+661 
-668 SVKESDVR
+668 
-676 AKMAEYN
+676 
-683 KNPKKKKKSGWM
+683 
-695 ARLEEAQRQQQ
+695 
-706 AAMREQQKRGGK
+706 
-718 KRR
+718 

>member
-1 MQSARNCGGMINYRR
+1 

-30 VIFGFQFVFSPS
+30 VIFGFNIIFAPS
-42 EDEVQQQKQEQ
+42 EEEIAQQKQEQ
-53 VDANKEKKDSDEKNV
+53 VASNQDKKDSGDKQV
-68 TTDSLS
+68 ATDSLS
-74 ANEFAKLKENLKRYG
+74 ANDFAKLKENLKNYG
-89 GDSASI
+89 GDSAVI
-95 KTDALQVALVDGKV
+95 KTADLQVALVDGKV
-109 KATLCLDGKNQT
+109 KASLNINGKAQT
-121 VDDAEHAPL
+121 VNDAETEAL
-130 STAMASALRDLN
+130 SPAMASALRELN
-142 TTYMRN
+142 NTYTRN
-148 GDFSAMMKPRNDSVV
+148 GDFSAMMTPRNDSVV

-168 LRLVISSKGAMITR
+168 LQLVISSKGAMITR
-182 ATLPAYKSSHKT
+182 ATLPNYKSSHNT
-194 KNKAFGKYVEVFSPG
+194 SNKAFGKYVEVFSPG

-259 RPDNFV
+259 RPDNYV

-295 HEMDGMFEERNSTLY
+295 HEVDGMFEERNSTLY
-310 YKFVADNDA
+310 YKFVGDDDA
-319 DYLSESSEQKE
+319 DYLTESSEQKE

-341 KNQYFSAVFIAQK
+341 KNQYFSSVFIAQK
-354 QFNGMTLS
+354 QFSGMTLT
-362 SVPYDKKSPEFADY
+362 SVPFDKKSPEFNDY
-376 LKMLNVHSEIDYQAD
+376 LKMLTVHSEIEYQAD
-391 SSNPASFFLYLGPNR
+391 NANPASFFLYLGPNR
-406 YKVLSNIDEMINQYP
+406 YKVLSNIDEMIKQYP
-421 GGAASGSDNLHLTR
+421 GGDNPEFEDLHLTR

-444 RWINTVVVIPVFN
+444 RWINTWVVIPVFD
-457 WLGSFIS
+457 WLGSFIG
-464 SYGIIILILTL
+464 SYGIIILILTI

-565 LWANDLSAPDAI
+565 LWAHDLSAPDAI
-577 FSWSTNIP
+577 VSWTTQIP
-585 IISTYFGNHVSLFC
+585 LISSYFGNHISLFC
-599 LLMTV
+599 LLMTA
-604 TNILYTYVSMQSQQQ
+604 TNILYTYVSMQSQSQNQ
-619 QQGMPNMKWMMYL
+619 SMPGMKWMMYL

-640 FNHYAAG
+640 FNHYASG
-647 LSYYYFISLLITIV
+647 LSYYYFVSLLITIA

-668 SVKESDVR
+668 SVKEEDVR
-676 AKMAEYN
+676 AKMAEYS
-683 KNPKKKKKSGWM
+683 KKPKKKSGWM
-695 ARLEEAQRQQQ
+695 ARMEEMQRQQQ
-706 AAMREQQKRGGK
+706 AAMREQQKRGGGK

>member
-1 MQSARNCGGMINYRR
+1 

-30 VIFGFQFVFSPS
+30 VIFGFNILFAPS
-42 EDEVQQQKQEQ
+42 EEEIAQQKQEQ
-53 VDANKEKKDSDEKNV
+53 VASNQDKKDSGDKQV
-68 TTDSLS
+68 ATDSLS
-74 ANEFAKLKENLKRYG
+74 ANDFAKLKENLKNYG
-89 GDSASI
+89 GDSAVI
-95 KTDALQVALVDGKV
+95 KTADLQVALVDGKV
-109 KATLCLDGKNQT
+109 KASLNIDGKAQT
-121 VDDAEHAPL
+121 VNDAETEAL
-130 STAMASALRDLN
+130 SPAMASALRELN
-142 TTYMRN
+142 NTYTRN
-148 GDFSAMMKPRNDSVV
+148 GDFSAMMTPRNDSVV

-168 LRLVISSKGAMITR
+168 LQLVISSKGAMITR
-182 ATLPAYKSSHKT
+182 ATLPNYKSSHNT
-194 KNKAFGKYVEVFSPG
+194 SNKAFGKYVEVFSPG

-259 RPDNFV
+259 RPDNYV

-295 HEMDGMFEERNSTLY
+295 HEVDGMFEERNSTLY
-310 YKFVADNDA
+310 YKFVGDDDA
-319 DYLSESSEQKE
+319 DYLTESSEQKE

-341 KNQYFSAVFIAQK
+341 KNQYFSSVFIAQK
-354 QFNGMTLS
+354 QFSGMTLT
-362 SVPYDKKSPEFADY
+362 SVPFDKKSPEFNDY
-376 LKMLNVHSEIDYQAD
+376 LKMLTVHSEIEYQAD
-391 SSNPASFFLYLGPNR
+391 NANPASFFLYLGPNR
-406 YKVLSNIDEMINQYP
+406 YKVLNNIDEMIKQYP
-421 GGAASGSDNLHLTR
+421 GGDNPEFEDLHLTR

-444 RWINTVVVIPVFN
+444 RWINTWVVIPVFD
-457 WLGSFIS
+457 WLGSFIG
-464 SYGIIILILTL
+464 SYGIIILILTI

-565 LWANDLSAPDAI
+565 LWAHDLSAPDAI
-577 FSWSTNIP
+577 VSWTTQIP
-585 IISTYFGNHVSLFC
+585 LISSYFGNHISLFC
-599 LLMTV
+599 LLMTA
-604 TNILYTYVSMQSQQQ
+604 TNILYTYVSMQSQSQNQ
-619 QQGMPNMKWMMYL
+619 SMPGMKWMMYL

-640 FNHYAAG
+640 FNHYASG
-647 LSYYYFISLLITIV
+647 LSYYYFVSLLITIA

-668 SVKESDVR
+668 SVKEEDVR
-676 AKMAEYN
+676 AKMAEYS
-683 KNPKKKKKSGWM
+683 KKPKKKSGWM
-695 ARLEEAQRQQQ
+695 ARMEEMQRQQQ
-706 AAMREQQKRGGK
+706 AAMREQQKRGGGK

>member
-1 MQSARNCGGMINYRR
+1 
-16 MDKNT
+16 
-21 IIGLLLMMA
+21 MMA
-30 VIFGFQFVFSPS
+30 VIFGFNILFAPS
-42 EDEVQQQKQEQ
+42 EEEIAQQKQEQ
-53 VDANKEKKDSDEKNV
+53 VASNQDKKDSGDKQV
-68 TTDSLS
+68 ATDSLS
-74 ANEFAKLKENLKRYG
+74 ANDFAKLKENLKNYG
-89 GDSASI
+89 GDSAVI
-95 KTDALQVALVDGKV
+95 KTADLQVALVDGKV
-109 KATLCLDGKNQT
+109 KASLNIDGKAQT
-121 VDDAEHAPL
+121 VNDAETEAL
-130 STAMASALRDLN
+130 SPAMASALRELN
-142 TTYMRN
+142 NTYTRN
-148 GDFSAMMKPRNDSVV
+148 GDFSAMMTPRNDSVV

-168 LRLVISSKGAMITR
+168 LQLVISSKGAMITR
-182 ATLPAYKSSHKT
+182 ATLPNYKSSHNT
-194 KNKAFGKYVEVFSPG
+194 SNKAFGKYVEVFSPG

-259 RPDNFV
+259 RPDNYV

-295 HEMDGMFEERNSTLY
+295 HEVDGMFEERNSTLY
-310 YKFVADNDA
+310 YKFVGDDDT
-319 DYLSESSEQKE
+319 DYLTESSEQKE

-341 KNQYFSAVFIAQK
+341 KNQYFSSVFIAQK
-354 QFNGMTLS
+354 QFSGMTLT
-362 SVPYDKKSPEFADY
+362 SVPFDKKSPEFNDY
-376 LKMLNVHSEIDYQAD
+376 LKMLTVHSEIEYQAD
-391 SSNPASFFLYLGPNR
+391 NANPASFFLYLGPNR
-406 YKVLSNIDEMINQYP
+406 YKVLSNIDEMIKQYP
-421 GGAASGSDNLHLTR
+421 GGDNPEFEDLHLTR

-444 RWINTVVVIPVFN
+444 RWINTWVVIPVFD
-457 WLGSFIS
+457 WLGSFIG
-464 SYGIIILILTL
+464 SYGIIILILTI

-565 LWANDLSAPDAI
+565 LWAHDLSAPDAI
-577 FSWSTNIP
+577 VSWTTQIP
-585 IISTYFGNHVSLFC
+585 LISSYFGNHISLFC
-599 LLMTV
+599 LLMTA
-604 TNILYTYVSMQSQQQ
+604 TNILYTYVSMQSQSQNQ
-619 QQGMPNMKWMMYL
+619 SMPGMKWMMYL

-640 FNHYAAG
+640 FNHYASG
-647 LSYYYFISLLITIV
+647 LSYYYFVSLLITIA

-668 SVKESDVR
+668 SVKEEDVR
-676 AKMAEYN
+676 AKMAEYC
-683 KNPKKKKKSGWM
+683 KKPKKKSGWM
-695 ARLEEAQRQQQ
+695 ARMEEMQRQQQ
-706 AAMREQQKRGGK
+706 AAMREQQKRGGGK

>member
-1 MQSARNCGGMINYRR
+1 

-30 VIFGFQFVFSPS
+30 VIFGFNILFAPS
-42 EDEVQQQKQEQ
+42 EEEIAQQKQEQ
-53 VDANKEKKDSDEKNV
+53 VASNQDKKDSGDKQV
-68 TTDSLS
+68 ATDSLS
-74 ANEFAKLKENLKRYG
+74 ANDFAKLKENLKNYG
-89 GDSASI
+89 GDSAVI
-95 KTDALQVALVDGKV
+95 KTDDLQVALVDGKV
-109 KATLCLDGKNQT
+109 KASLNIDGKAQT
-121 VDDAEHAPL
+121 VNDAETEAL
-130 STAMASALRDLN
+130 SPAIASALRELN
-142 TTYMRN
+142 NTYTRN
-148 GDFSAMMKPRNDSVV
+148 GDFSAMMTPRNDSVV

-168 LRLVISSKGAMITR
+168 LQLVISSKGAMITR
-182 ATLPAYKSSHKT
+182 ATLPNYKSTHT
-194 KNKAFGKYVEVFSPG
+194 TLNKAFGKYVEVFSPG

-259 RPDNFV
+259 RPDNYV

-295 HEMDGMFEERNSTLY
+295 HEVDGMFEERNSTLY
-310 YKFVADNDA
+310 YKFVGDNDA
-319 DYLSESSEQKE
+319 DYLTESSEQKE

-341 KNQYFSAVFIAQK
+341 KNQYFSSVFIAQK
-354 QFNGMTLS
+354 QFSGMTLT
-362 SVPYDKKSPEFADY
+362 SVPFDKKSPEFNDY
-376 LKMLNVHSEIDYQAD
+376 LKMLTVHSEIEYQAD
-391 SSNPASFFLYLGPNR
+391 NANPASFFLYLGPNR
-406 YKVLSNIDEMINQYP
+406 YKVLSNIDEMIKQYP
-421 GGAASGSDNLHLTR
+421 GGDNPEFEDLHLTR

-444 RWINTVVVIPVFN
+444 RWINTWVVIPVFD
-457 WLGSFIS
+457 WLGSFIG
-464 SYGIIILILTL
+464 SYGIIILILTI

-565 LWANDLSAPDAI
+565 LWAHDLSAPDAI
-577 FSWSTNIP
+577 VSWTTQIP
-585 IISTYFGNHVSLFC
+585 LISSYFGNHISLFC
-599 LLMTV
+599 LLMTA
-604 TNILYTYVSMQSQQQ
+604 TNILYTYVSMQSQSQNQ
-619 QQGMPNMKWMMYL
+619 SMPGMKWMMYL

-640 FNHYAAG
+640 FNHYASG
-647 LSYYYFISLLITIV
+647 LSYYYFVSLLITIA

-668 SVKESDVR
+668 SVKEEDVR
-676 AKMAEYN
+676 AKMAEYS
-683 KNPKKKKKSGWM
+683 KKPKKKSGWM
-695 ARLEEAQRQQQ
+695 ARMEEMQRQQQ
-706 AAMREQQKRGGK
+706 AAMREQQKRGGGK

>member
-1 MQSARNCGGMINYRR
+1 ME
-16 MDKNT
+16 KNT

-30 VIFGFQFVFSPS
+30 VIFGFNILFAPS
-42 EDEVQQQKQEQ
+42 EEEIAQQKQEQ
-53 VDANKEKKDSDEKNV
+53 VASNQDKKDSGDKQV
-68 TTDSLS
+68 ATDSLS
-74 ANEFAKLKENLKRYG
+74 ANDFAKLKENLKKYG
-89 GDSASI
+89 GDSAVI
-95 KTDALQVALVDGKV
+95 KTADLQVALVDGKV
-109 KATLCLDGKNQT
+109 KASLNIDGKAQT
-121 VDDAEHAPL
+121 VNDAETEAL
-130 STAMASALRDLN
+130 SPAMASALRELN
-142 TTYMRN
+142 NTYTRN
-148 GDFSAMMKPRNDSVV
+148 GDFSAMMTPRNDSVV

-168 LRLVISSKGAMITR
+168 LQLVISSKGAMITR
-182 ATLPAYKSSHKT
+182 ATLPNYKSTHNTS
-194 KNKAFGKYVEVFSPG
+194 NKAFGKYVEVFSPG

-259 RPDNFV
+259 RPDNYV

-295 HEMDGMFEERNSTLY
+295 HEVDGMFEERNSTLY
-310 YKFVADNDA
+310 YKFVGDNDA
-319 DYLSESSEQKE
+319 DYLTESSEQKE

-341 KNQYFSAVFIAQK
+341 KNQYFSSVFIAQK
-354 QFNGMTLS
+354 QFSGMTLT
-362 SVPYDKKSPEFADY
+362 SVPFDKKSPEFNDY
-376 LKMLNVHSEIDYQAD
+376 LKMLTVHSEIEYQAD
-391 SSNPASFFLYLGPNR
+391 NANPASFFLYLGPNR
-406 YKVLSNIDEMINQYP
+406 YKVLSNIDEMIKQYP
-421 GGAASGSDNLHLTR
+421 GGDNPEFEDLHLTR

-444 RWINTVVVIPVFN
+444 RWINTWVVIPVFD
-457 WLGSFIS
+457 WLGSFIG
-464 SYGIIILILTL
+464 SYGIIILILTI

-565 LWANDLSAPDAI
+565 LWAHDLSAPDAI
-577 FSWSTNIP
+577 VSWTTQIP
-585 IISTYFGNHVSLFC
+585 LISSYFGNHISLFC
-599 LLMTV
+599 LLMTA
-604 TNILYTYVSMQSQQQ
+604 TNLLYTYVSMQSQSQNQ
-619 QQGMPNMKWMMYL
+619 SMPGMKWMMYL

-640 FNHYAAG
+640 FNHYASG
-647 LSYYYFISLLITIV
+647 LSYYYFVSLLITIA

-668 SVKESDVR
+668 SVKEEDVR
-676 AKMAEYN
+676 AKMAEYS
-683 KNPKKKKKSGWM
+683 KKPKKKSGWM
-695 ARLEEAQRQQQ
+695 ARMEEMQRQQQ
-706 AAMREQQKRGGK
+706 AAMREQQKRGGGK